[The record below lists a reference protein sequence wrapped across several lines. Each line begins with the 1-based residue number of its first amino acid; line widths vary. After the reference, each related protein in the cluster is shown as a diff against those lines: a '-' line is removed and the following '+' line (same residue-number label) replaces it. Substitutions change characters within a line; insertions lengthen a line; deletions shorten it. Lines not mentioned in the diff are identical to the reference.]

1 MKTLN
6 TRAQRN
12 SRNEASVNFNEV
24 VNHLLTMR
32 IRLILSSCCFLEN
45 LAKLYLGATPWHTE
59 NSDSIQLTF
68 SLLPISWPYV
78 PVTSSGIGLLV
89 IKRLKTKSFLYCRE
103 VPGREE
109 GEEELGCREEVVVVV
124 AGDGTTT
131 SPGSTTCEAG
141 GTAVRTTVRTSP
153 TPTPTST
160 GISALT
166 ISIMIESLCN
176 RYSIGWSSRFI

>member
-6 TRAQRN
+6 TRAQKN
-12 SRNEASVNFNEV
+12 SRNEANVGFNEV
-24 VNHLLTMR
+24 VNHWLTMR
-32 IRLILSSCCFLEN
+32 IILILSSCCFLEN

-78 PVTSSGIGLLV
+78 PVTSSGTGLLV
-89 IKRLKTKSFLYCRE
+89 IKRLKTKSCLYYRE
-103 VPGREE
+103 VPGSEE
-109 GEEELGCREEVVVVV
+109 GEEELGCREEVVVV

-153 TPTPTST
+153 TLTPTST

-166 ISIMIESLCN
+166 ISVIVEPQFN
-176 RYSIGWSSRFI
+176 RYSIGWSSCLI